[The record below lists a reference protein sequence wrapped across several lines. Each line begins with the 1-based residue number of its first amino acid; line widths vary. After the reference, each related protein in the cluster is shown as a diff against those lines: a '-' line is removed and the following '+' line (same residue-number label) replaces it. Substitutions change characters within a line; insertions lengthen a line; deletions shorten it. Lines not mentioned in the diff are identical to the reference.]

1 VWTSAAREI
10 DVRGGTRFIFHSPHA
25 LSGCKT
31 PFRVAAA
38 CPVVLGAASADCK
51 MSSAAL
57 VLPQSEVHDA
67 EEGFQKTRDDVF
79 VTSSAH
85 V

>member
-1 VWTSAAREI
+1 
-10 DVRGGTRFIFHSPHA
+10 
-25 LSGCKT
+25 
-31 PFRVAAA
+31 
-38 CPVVLGAASADCK
+38 

-57 VLPQSEVHDA
+57 ALPKSEVHDDA

-79 VTSSAH
+79 VSSSAQ